1 MGCRGTNLV
10 EKSCNHNR
18 SIEDVGSDYIDELIS
33 GSFFQPVYV
42 GKEITTDAYTMHDL
56 LHDLAGPLSREDCFR
71 LDDDKAEIPLTVRH
85 LSIRVKSMIQHK
97 QNICKLQ
104 HLRTIICLDPLVDD
118 VCDLFHVLLQNL
130 NKLRVLHLCFY
141 NRSKLPESVCELKHL
156 RYLNL
161 TTTSISEL
169 PGSLYTLF
177 HLQFL
182 SSHIKGKYL
191 PGQFC
196 NLRKLRHLGI
206 YGGGMPSIPNIGRL
220 TSAQRL
226 GTFGV
231 KRQMGYELR
240 QLRNMNELR
249 GSLCITNLE
258 AVTGK
263 EEALEAALHQKRHL
277 EDLQLIWTEE
287 NSSQADDIQHLEI
300 REGLMPPPQP
310 EWLHYGTL
318 FENDLTRM

>member
-71 LDDDKAEIPLTVRH
+71 LDDDKAEIPLT
-85 LSIRVKSMIQHK
+85 
-97 QNICKLQ
+97 
-104 HLRTIICLDPLVDD
+104 
-118 VCDLFHVLLQNL
+118 NL

-310 EWLHYGTL
+310 EWLHYGPVL
-318 FENDLTRM
+318 P